1 MLDGA
6 DHVVEVDP
14 AHPLAAIA
22 QPASDAHFEW
32 RQHLVECATIGTE
45 NDANAH
51 LHGADARRGGSDV
64 DPFAA
69 IRLLRSRANT
79 PYWILCHQDVRL
91 DQGPQADD
99 LLAALIELEE
109 IDPTWAVAGNAGGTA
124 DMRIVRRLVDRF
136 GGSTLN
142 QWQHS

>member
-1 MLDGA
+1 MFNPDTTGA
-6 DHVVEVDP
+6 AFEVFTFVTDDAAYDAMRRSFMSAGMGP
-14 AHPLAAIA
+14 PLAR
-22 QPASDAHFEW
+22 FV
-32 RQHLVECATIGTE
+32 RL
-45 NDANAH
+45 
-51 LHGADARRGGSDV
+51 ADARRGGSDV